1 MKINMN
7 EDTATHVIND
17 LQASSSDS
25 IRFFVRL
32 GGCSTVQ
39 DGFSLGI
46 TKDTPKHPV
55 TELTIKKQIFF
66 IEEEDEWFFDGNDL
80 TVSVKNGEIQYDFTN
95 NNNDN

>member
-1 MKINMN
+1 LKIQISD
-7 EDTATHVIND
+7 DTATHIIND
-17 LQASSSDS
+17 LQAVSGDK

-46 TKDTPKHPV
+46 NKDTPKHPAAI
-55 TELTIKKQIFF
+55 LKIKDYEFF

-80 TVSVKNGEIQYDFTN
+80 TVSVKNEEIHYDFEN
-95 NNNDN
+95 SVK

>member
-1 MKINMN
+1 MN
-7 EDTATHVIND
+7 EDTAKHVIND
-17 LQASSSDS
+17 LQATPDDS

-46 TKDTPKHPV
+46 TKDTPKHPAA
-55 TELTIKKQIFF
+55 ELTMNEQTFF

-80 TVSVKNGEIQYDFTN
+80 TVSVKNGEIQYDFHNTINTN
-95 NNNDN
+95 